1 MNIDTTIDEK
11 IALYGDKGGIGNTIQ
26 LYFALGNTKH
36 EKVVTHSKR
45 VALLSEETARR
56 IKKDSKAA
64 FLGAIFHD
72 IGKLKL
78 PSKFF
83 EDGVVIN
90 QEEYA
95 YLKTHAV
102 EGFEILKKIHPF
114 SALCAG
120 LHHAVY
126 TNGYGIKT
134 NDIPE
139 FFGMNTVKDAFDT
152 ALIIS
157 VCDFI
162 DAATHRTTS
171 MMDKGEATDLEGKL
185 KEKYHTDYPVVET
198 ALLVKSDLQI

>member
-56 IKKDSKAA
+56 IK
-64 FLGAIFHD
+64 
-72 IGKLKL
+72 
-78 PSKFF
+78 F

-185 KEKYHTDYPVVET
+185 KEKYHNDYPVVET